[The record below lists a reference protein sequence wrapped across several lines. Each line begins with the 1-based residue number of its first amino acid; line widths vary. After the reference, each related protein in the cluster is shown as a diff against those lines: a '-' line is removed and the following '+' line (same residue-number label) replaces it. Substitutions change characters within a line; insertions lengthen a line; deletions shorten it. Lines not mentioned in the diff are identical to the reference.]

1 MRVHRSKHSW
11 ATCPRL
17 RTDSNLATAALVLA
31 LGCQSRSAPPPVLV
45 LDCPA
50 PAASGEPN
58 LTSAGDRLYVSWL
71 AQLES
76 GHTMQYAM
84 LQHGH
89 WSAVRTVVAGDSF
102 FANWADFPSLAELS
116 DGSLVAH
123 WLWKSGPDTYA
134 YDVALARSADGVEWG
149 TRMVPHRDATATE
162 HGFVSLV
169 PDAQGG
175 ATLVWLDGRDYA
187 GRKRGMGEMVLMS
200 ATLNPDGCSAER
212 ALDARVCDCCQT
224 AAVRTENGVLV
235 AYRDR
240 SPEEVRDIS
249 LVRFADGV
257 WSEPY
262 PLSQDGWEIAGC
274 PVNGPALA
282 ASGARVAAAWFT
294 MAGEQAAVHV
304 ALSPDEG
311 MTFPMRA
318 RVDDGDPIGRV
329 DVILLPRGGA
339 LVLWLES
346 AENGE
351 ALIRARRIQGDGTL
365 DPSFAV
371 SATSAERASGFPRME
386 RLDSTV
392 YFAWTEAG
400 EPPRVRMATL
410 DLPARW

>member
-1 MRVHRSKHSW
+1 MRVHGSRRPQ
-11 ATCPRL
+11 ATSPR
-17 RTDSNLATAALVLA
+17 RRRHAKLATVVLVLA
-31 LGCQSRSAPPPVLV
+31 VGCQSSQAPPPVRV
-45 LDCPA
+45 LDSPA
-50 PAASGEPN
+50 PTASGEPN
-58 LTSAGDRLYVSWL
+58 LSTAGDRLYLSWL
-71 AQLES
+71 LQLGV

-84 LQHGH
+84 LHDGR
-89 WSAVRTVVAGDSF
+89 WTEARTVASGDSF

-123 WLWKSGPDTYA
+123 WLWKTGPDTYA
-134 YDVALARSADGVEWG
+134 YDVTLARSADGMQWG
-149 TRMVPHRDATATE
+149 RRMVPHRDATATE
-162 HGFVSLV
+162 HGFASLV

-187 GRKRGMGEMVLMS
+187 GKEHGEMILMS
-200 ATLNPDGCSAER
+200 ATLNPDGCSPER

-224 AAVRTENGVLV
+224 AAVHTANGLLV

-249 LVRFADGV
+249 LVRFTDGI

-262 PLSQDGWEIAGC
+262 PLAQDGWEIAGC

-282 ASGARVAAAWFT
+282 ATDARVAAAWFT

-304 ALSPDEG
+304 ALSQDEG
-311 MTFPMRA
+311 ATFPVRA

-329 DVILLPRGGA
+329 DVILLPRSGA
-339 LVLWLES
+339 LVLWVE
-346 AENGE
+346 ADANGE
-351 ALIRARRIQGDGTL
+351 ASIRARRVRADGSL
-365 DPSFAV
+365 DASFAV
-371 SATSAERASGFPRME
+371 SGTTSERASGFPRME

-400 EPPRVRMATL
+400 ALSRVRVATL